1 MEIKN
6 RWKAKRNILE
16 IFDTKNRFYVQC
28 SMKKKKQNIIVLL
41 HQAKLFSRLKNYL
54 AALVRDS
61 SARQNQ
67 CQKRSN
73 TYISKF
79 WYTGMMVPS
88 AKMFSKLR
96 TGNASKSQND
106 AVFNK
111 IFKHAMNYIVMG
123 ALFWYLFTRFHP
135 VTLIITNKLKYFLRS
150 SSTSLELF
158 GSGVLC

>member
-1 MEIKN
+1 
-6 RWKAKRNILE
+6 
-16 IFDTKNRFYVQC
+16 
-28 SMKKKKQNIIVLL
+28 
-41 HQAKLFSRLKNYL
+41 
-54 AALVRDS
+54 
-61 SARQNQ
+61 
-67 CQKRSN
+67 
-73 TYISKF
+73 
-79 WYTGMMVPS
+79 MMVPS